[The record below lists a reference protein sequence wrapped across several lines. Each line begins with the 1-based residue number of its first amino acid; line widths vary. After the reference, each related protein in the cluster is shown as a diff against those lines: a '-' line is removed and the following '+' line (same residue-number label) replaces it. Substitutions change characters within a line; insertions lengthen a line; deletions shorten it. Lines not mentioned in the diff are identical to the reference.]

1 MVKLAFL
8 WWEHHDYFQ
17 LGAPVWVTVG
27 GSTTWLA
34 MAATAAAAATWLDEE
49 EPLDEPAEG
58 GDTRLPGVRL
68 CLLDAT
74 ALKG

>member
-1 MVKLAFL
+1 MR
-8 WWEHHDYFQ
+8 EHHNYFQ
-17 LGAPVWVTVG
+17 LGAPVWVTLG

-34 MAATAAAAATWLDEE
+34 MAATAAAVAATWLDEE

-74 ALKG
+74 ALNG